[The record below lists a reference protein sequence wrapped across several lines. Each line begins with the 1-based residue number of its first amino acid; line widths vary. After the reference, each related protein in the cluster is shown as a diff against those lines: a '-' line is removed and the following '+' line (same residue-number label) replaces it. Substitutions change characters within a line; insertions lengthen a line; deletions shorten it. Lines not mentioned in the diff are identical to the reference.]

1 MESYWQTENDI
12 FGFLKPTPIIGALT
26 ILVEF
31 FHAKFLRGNKPKRL
45 FDSRLRIQ
53 SIPEY
58 WLVRFAFD
66 GESNFNVA
74 LLATG

>member
-1 MESYWQTENDI
+1 MESYWQTQNDI
-12 FGFLKPTPIIGALT
+12 FGFLKPPSWCIDDFT
-26 ILVEF
+26 EF
-31 FHAKFLRGNKPKRL
+31 FYAKFLRGNKPKRL

-58 WLVRFAFD
+58 WFVRFALD

-74 LLATG
+74 LLATS